1 MWEEVGVPWWNPRVH
16 AGDRHTLW
24 HTTNVDHVDRTL
36 VALVI
41 SDTLLRYASLMY
53 VKLAVYQA
61 LGEEG
66 ENTIIWI
73 SKTSIWFLC
82 KEYMYVIQKMLSNRN
97 GQDHLPIWVTM
108 GPRFTVLTVYI
119 IVLKM
124 YVGSCNVYYWY
135 FLCLYDVVSVCFFI
149 FIYFLN

>member
-1 MWEEVGVPWWNPRVH
+1 MWEEVGVPWGNPRVH
-16 AGDRHTLW
+16 AGDRQNLW

-36 VALVI
+36 VAVVI

-61 LGEEG
+61 LSEEG

-82 KEYMYVIQKMLSNRN
+82 KEYMYVIQKMLSNT
-97 GQDHLPIWVTM
+97 DMVS
-108 GPRFTVLTVYI
+108 I
-119 IVLKM
+119 IYQYELQWDRGLQ
-124 YVGSCNVYYWY
+124 Y
-135 FLCLYDVVSVCFFI
+135 
-149 FIYFLN
+149 